1 MRSELCP
8 EVPVITRLLPIPVL
22 CSFLGYMI
30 LTLSGS
36 ENDNDVCSDALL
48 MLDKS
53 PINSALITKIK
64 TLVNIRDF
72 VSLRSLYIEFVG

>member
-1 MRSELCP
+1 
-8 EVPVITRLLPIPVL
+8 
-22 CSFLGYMI
+22 MI